1 MKTRLRTPPSKLP
14 TEVKDALGLIKRV
27 VTGFDRLTF
36 WIDHPAPR
44 IPVSGIERH
53 CANLKV
59 NAGKSLLFHPVWQ
72 TEIEIFQPSREA
84 LSVLVQAIGTR
95 HRVQLSYS
103 ELALDWLVES
113 RAAAYAIRN
122 FLLAQMYVPYL
133 RHDVTFAK
141 TTAYFAPRADKNSL
155 KSARNVALYDD
166 STSKLWAARQL
177 RSPCC
182 HLEHRLQG
190 VETLAASGLLTLA
203 DCVDFDHRA
212 FWAENL
218 RLFRMPSKGDL
229 GRWLDPDNADVSE
242 AALRKRADRFL
253 NQYRHNEAFVL
264 QDCRREYPDI
274 DKLLLPLAN
283 ELFLPT

>member
-1 MKTRLRTPPSKLP
+1 M
-14 TEVKDALGLIKRV
+14 
-27 VTGFDRLTF
+27 
-36 WIDHPAPR
+36 
-44 IPVSGIERH
+44 
-53 CANLKV
+53 
-59 NAGKSLLFHPVWQ
+59 
-72 TEIEIFQPSREA
+72 
-84 LSVLVQAIGTR
+84 
-95 HRVQLSYS
+95 
-103 ELALDWLVES
+103 
-113 RAAAYAIRN
+113 
-122 FLLAQMYVPYL
+122 
-133 RHDVTFAK
+133 
-141 TTAYFAPRADKNSL
+141 
-155 KSARNVALYDD
+155 
-166 STSKLWAARQL
+166 
-177 RSPCC
+177 
-182 HLEHRLQG
+182 
-190 VETLAASGLLTLA
+190 AASGLLTLA